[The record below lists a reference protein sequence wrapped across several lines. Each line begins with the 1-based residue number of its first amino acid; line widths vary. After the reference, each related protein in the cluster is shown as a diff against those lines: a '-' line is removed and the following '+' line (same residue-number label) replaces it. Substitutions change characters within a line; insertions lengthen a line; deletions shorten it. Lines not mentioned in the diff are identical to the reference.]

1 MYAKLFSPA
10 SQRIITALLDGRRS
24 LGELA
29 AELGLAKS
37 TLQQKHL
44 HPLEELGVVAK
55 QLVKSERGREAFYEL
70 QRFTLHVSLDPHS
83 ASGLVIAT
91 GADFAPTDLLLEQL
105 EKGEFKEDLKLLVRA
120 VSRMAENEQPNYI
133 ILFGSVA
140 RGEGAW
146 KSDIDILLLHRVW
159 KKENKDVFMEIIAEV
174 TMQTRHQ
181 IKPHFQTLLEFE
193 GGDSLLC
200 DEIKQSGIIIY
211 GDRFGRPSL
220 WKKMNRYASITL

>member
-10 SQRIITALLDGRRS
+10 SQRIITALLRGRRS
-24 LGELA
+24 LTELA
-29 AELGLAKS
+29 VELKLAKT

-44 HPLEELGVVAK
+44 RPLEELDVVGK
-55 QLVKSERGREAFYEL
+55 QLVKNERGREAFYEL
-70 QRFTLHVSLDPHS
+70 QRFALHVSLDPDS

-91 GADFAPTDLLLEQL
+91 DKNFAPTDLLLEQL
-105 EKGEFKEDLKLLVRA
+105 ENGEFKEDLKRLLQA
-120 VSRMAENEQPNYI
+120 VSQMAENERPLYI
-133 ILFGSVA
+133 IIFGSVA
-140 RGEGAW
+140 RGEGTW

-159 KKENKDVFMEIIAEV
+159 EKKTRDLLVEIIAEA

-200 DEIKQSGIIIY
+200 DEIEQSGIIIY
-211 GDRFGRPSL
+211 GSRFGRPSL
-220 WKKMNRYASITL
+220 WKKMKRYASITL